1 MNKTLQLQQILEKA
15 LENAKEYCTNLVTDD
30 ILFRTLY
37 GEIQYEA
44 LGRML
49 YSRQVSLYSFKTR
62 LASFMKQTVV
72 ATQDELVSLEVEFS
86 DETLD
91 TLQLAEEYAI
101 RAYQDEIDVGHVLLA
116 LLDSKN
122 FMLSN
127 FFVSENV
134 NLKEVKKDTMH
145 YIFAGDIETG
155 LIVQSNSSN
164 KQKSTPKI
172 ILEVCEDL
180 TLAATKGEIDPI
192 IGREKE
198 TDMIIETLA
207 RRTKNNVLLVGES
220 GSGKTAI
227 IKGLALK
234 IANDEI
240 PALANKKIYSLKM
253 GSLMSGT
260 EYRGKLEGKVQQL
273 VDAFMESENNIL
285 FIDEAHTLI
294 GTGSSSDNKTDIA
307 QLLKPAMTGRKLQII
322 CATTLKEMKQIEA
335 DGAFMRRLNTIKI
348 EEPSE
353 EETIK
358 IVEGIAY
365 KYEDFHNLNIPK
377 ETVEATVKLSSRYI
391 TDRHQPDK
399 AIDVLD
405 NAASKLKLTVLSDNT
420 NRSFHIQRL
429 IEMIEDDIRQSNNFD
444 VLCSLYEQLRAR
456 KKELEECLIEQ
467 EQNENAPRK
476 TLTPDH
482 IAQVIEARTGIPVSK
497 LTKSDKEKLLSLEE
511 DMHKSIIGQHQAIQA
526 IAKALRRSAA
536 GVCDPDRPI
545 ASFLFAGSTGTG
557 KSEVAKVLADL
568 RFGSRDNIIR
578 IDCAEFSESHS
589 VSKLIGAP
597 KGYVGYGSGGM
608 LTEAIRT
615 KNYAVILFDEV
626 EKGCKELFDLLL
638 GLLDEGRITDSEGLT
653 VNARNCIIIMT
664 TNMGSALTD
673 TTRSVGFGF
682 NDEAE
687 QEKREYENLK
697 EKTLES
703 IKKQVRPELINRIDD
718 IIVFHQLNKEEQRQI
733 CRLMGMKVDKRL
745 ANMGMTILA
754 TDDAIDFIVEDGYDQ
769 AMGAR
774 PMMRAIKQHIE
785 EPLSYFILEERVQSG
800 DHISVEFEDGEIV
813 FYRIRNGVK
822 QCLHE
827 AEAVL

>member
-1 MNKTLQLQQILEKA
+1 MMDKTLQLQKVLNDAIDTAEDLNSS
-15 LENAKEYCTNLVTDD
+15 LITDD
-30 ILFRTLY
+30 ILFKALY
-37 GEIQYEA
+37 QELQYDA

-49 YSRQVSLYSFKTR
+49 YSNNVSLYTFRSR
-62 LASFMKQTVV
+62 LNSLLKSPVV
-72 ATQDELVSLEVEFS
+72 GSDMLEKPTIEFS

-101 RAYQDEIDVGHVLLA
+101 RAYQDMIDVSHLLLA
-116 LLDSKN
+116 LLDSRNSMMKD
-122 FMLSN
+122 
-127 FFVSENV
+127 FFKKENI
-134 NLKEVKKDTMH
+134 NLKKIKKETMQ
-145 YIFAGDIETG
+145 YIFTG
-155 LIVQSNSSN
+155 EVESMMVTSSST
-164 KQKSTPKI
+164 KKKETPKI
-172 ILEVCEDL
+172 ILEVCDDL
-180 TLAATKGEIDPI
+180 VLMANKGEIDPI
-192 IGREKE
+192 IGRQKE
-198 TDMIIETLA
+198 TEMIIETLA

-234 IANDEI
+234 IANEEI

-253 GSLMSGT
+253 GALMAGT

-273 VDAFMESENNIL
+273 VDAFMLSEDNIL
-285 FIDEAHTLI
+285 FIDEAHTLM

-322 CATTLKEMKQIEA
+322 CATTLKEMKQIES

-348 EEPSE
+348 DEPNDD
-353 EETIK
+353 ETID
-358 IVEGIAY
+358 IVKGLAY
-365 KYEDFHNLNIPK
+365 KYEEFHNLIIPD
-377 ETVEATVKLSSRYI
+377 ETIEAAVKLSSRYI

-405 NAASKLKLTVLSDNT
+405 NAASRLKLLTMTDNG
-420 NRSFHIQRL
+420 NKAKK
-429 IEMIEDDIRQSNNFD
+429 IERILDVIEDDISKSNNFD
-444 VLCSLYEQLRAR
+444 MLCALYEQR
-456 KKELEECLIEQ
+456 KVRRKELEDCLNTQKDVDDLPKEMLSP
-467 EQNENAPRK
+467 E
-476 TLTPDH
+476 H

-497 LTKSDKEKLLSLEE
+497 LTKSDKEKLLSFED
-511 DMHKSIIGQHQAIQA
+511 DMHKAIIGQNQAITA
-526 IAKALRRSAA
+526 IATALRRSAA

-557 KSEVAKVLADL
+557 KTEVAKVLADL
-568 RFGSRDNIIR
+568 RFGSRENIIR
-578 IDCAEFSESHS
+578 IDCAEYSESHT

-638 GLLDEGRITDSEGLT
+638 GLLDEGKITDSEGLT
-653 VNARNCIIIMT
+653 VNAKNCIIIMT

-673 TTRSVGFGF
+673 NVRSVGFGF

-718 IIVFHQLNKEEQRQI
+718 IIVFHQLNKNEQRQI

-745 ANMGMTILA
+745 ANMDMTILA
-754 TDDAIDFIVEDGYDQ
+754 TDEAIDFIVEDGYDQ

-785 EPLSYFILEERVQSG
+785 EPLSLFILEDKLEAG
-800 DHISVEFEDGEIV
+800 DHISVELENDEIV
-813 FYRIRNGVK
+813 FYRIRDGIKTALV
-822 QCLHE
+822 E
-827 AEAVL
+827 TVRA

>member
-1 MNKTLQLQQILEKA
+1 MERTLQLQKILDEAMNTAKA
-15 LENAKEYCTNLVTDD
+15 LGSDFVTDD
-30 ILFRTLY
+30 ILFKALY
-37 GEIQYEA
+37 SEIQYDV

-49 YSRQVSLYSFKTR
+49 YSFQVSLYSFSSR
-62 LASFMKQTVV
+62 LYSAFRQQNGGEDIIVPE
-72 ATQDELVSLEVEFS
+72 ACLS

-91 TLQLAEEYAI
+91 TLQIAEEYAI
-101 RAYQDEIDVGHVLLA
+101 RAYQDQIDVSHVLLA
-116 LLDSKN
+116 LLESKN
-122 FMLSN
+122 ELVHDFLHSGDI
-127 FFVSENV
+127 
-134 NLKEVKKDTMH
+134 NLKQVKKEIMQF
-145 YIFAGDIETG
+145 ILVGEVESM
-155 LIVQSNSSN
+155 IVTSVST
-164 KQKSTPKI
+164 KVEKTKSTPKI
-172 ILEVCEDL
+172 ILDICEDL

-198 TDMIIETLA
+198 TEMIIETLA

-253 GSLMSGT
+253 GALMSGT

-273 VDAFMESENNIL
+273 VDAFMTSENNIL

-322 CATTLKEMKQIEA
+322 CATTLKEMKQIES

-348 EEPSE
+348 EEPNE
-353 EETIK
+353 ADTIK
-358 IVEGIAY
+358 ILEGIAY
-365 KYEDFHNLNIPK
+365 KYEDFHNLEIPQ
-377 ETVEATVKLSSRYI
+377 ETLEATVKLSGRYI

-399 AIDVLD
+399 SIDVLD
-405 NAASKLKLTVLSDNT
+405 NAASKLKLSVMTTSSNNI
-420 NRSFHIQRL
+420 NRVQRIVDML
-429 IEMIEDDIRQSNNFD
+429 ENDIRETYNFD
-444 VLCSLYEQLRAR
+444 SLCALYEQLRAR
-456 KKELEECLIEQ
+456 KEELEMLIKEKEECEK
-467 EQNENAPRK
+467 APRQV
-476 TLTPDH
+476 LTPDH
-482 IAQVIEARTGIPVSK
+482 IAQVIEARTGIPVAK
-497 LTKSDKEKLLSLEE
+497 LTKSDKERLLSLET
-511 DMHKSIIGQHQAIQA
+511 DMHKSIIGQHQAIKA
-526 IAKALRRSAA
+526 IATALRRSAA

-557 KSEVAKVLADL
+557 KTEVAKVLADL
-568 RFGSRDNIIR
+568 RFGSRENIIR
-578 IDCAEFSESHS
+578 IDCAEFSESHT

-638 GLLDEGRITDSEGLT
+638 GLLDEGKITDSEGLT

-673 TTRSVGFGF
+673 SVRAVGFGS
-682 NDEAE
+682 NDEKE
-687 QEKREYENLK
+687 QEKKDYENLK

-754 TDDAIDFIVEDGYDQ
+754 TDEAIDFIVEDGYDQ

-785 EPLSYFILEERVQSG
+785 EPLSWFILEERVVAG
-800 DHISVEFEDGEIV
+800 DHISVELEDGEII